1 MGKLILSGISIL
13 VTVIINNLAPDFEF
27 LTIMSAIIFNIN
39 LWLRI

>member
-13 VTVIINNLAPDFEF
+13 VTVIINILAPDFEF
-27 LTIMSAIIFNIN
+27 STIMIAIVFNIN